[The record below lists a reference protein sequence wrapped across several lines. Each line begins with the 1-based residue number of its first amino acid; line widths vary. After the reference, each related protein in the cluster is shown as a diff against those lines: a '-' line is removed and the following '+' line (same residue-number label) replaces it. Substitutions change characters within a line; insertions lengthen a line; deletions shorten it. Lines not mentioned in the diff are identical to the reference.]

1 MHADK
6 FVIPAEA
13 ASVTKLEADVEVL
26 RAQAGLYAFL
36 GRCLESEVDQALLV
50 ALRGPLRDTLE
61 ELGIDIGED
70 LRSGAPKEVL
80 ADLGEEFAALFVVP
94 GAVLPYRSAYET
106 GRLFQPQADL
116 ATAAYRDAGFD
127 FRNILSGEFPDHVA
141 VMLAFVGR
149 LLERQAEALEAGN
162 TDAAAEWQ
170 RRREHF
176 LLHQIGGW
184 AVGWSRRAQSCA
196 RHPFY
201 LAVLGLSEQVIWAD
215 IGDIADEKT
224 LKRLV
229 KSNRRPL
236 VKQKTDHAFRKA
248 SGF

>member
-6 FVIPAEA
+6 FVIPIDPAQA
-13 ASVTKLEADVEVL
+13 TAPHSDVEDL

-36 GRCLESEVDQALLV
+36 ARSLEAEVDQPLLV

-61 ELGIDIGED
+61 ELGIDLGD
-70 LRSGAPKEVL
+70 DVRSGDPQAAL
-80 ADLGEEFAALFVVP
+80 ASLAEEFAALFVVP

-127 FRNILSGEFPDHVA
+127 FRNVLSGEFPDHAA

-149 LLERQAEALEAGN
+149 LFERQAEAVSADNIE
-162 TDAAAEWQ
+162 AAAEWKF
-170 RRREHF
+170 RRDHF

-184 AVGWSRRAQSCA
+184 AIGWSRRAQACA

-201 LAVLGLSEQVIWAD
+201 RSILALAEQVIWAD

-236 VKQKTDHAFRKA
+236 VRQKTDHEFRKA
-248 SGF
+248 SGL

>member
-1 MHADK
+1 MHADQ

-13 ASVTKLEADVEVL
+13 VPVPVLETDLDVL

-36 GRCLESEVDQALLV
+36 GRCLEAEVDQALLM
-50 ALRGPLRDTLE
+50 ALRGPLRETLE
-61 ELGIDIGED
+61 ELGIDLGED
-70 LRSGAPKEVL
+70 LRASDQAGAL
-80 ADLGEEFAALFVVP
+80 ARLAEEFAALFVVP

-127 FRNILSGEFPDHVA
+127 FRSIFSGEFPDHVA

-149 LLERQAEALEAGN
+149 LHERQAEAL
-162 TDAAAEWQ
+162 AAANTSAAATWQ

-184 AVGWSRRAQSCA
+184 AIGWGRRARACA

-201 LAVLGLSEQVIWAD
+201 RTILGLAEQVIWAD
-215 IGDIADEKT
+215 ICDIADEKT

-236 VKQKTDHAFRKA
+236 VRQKTDHEFRKA
-248 SGF
+248 SGL